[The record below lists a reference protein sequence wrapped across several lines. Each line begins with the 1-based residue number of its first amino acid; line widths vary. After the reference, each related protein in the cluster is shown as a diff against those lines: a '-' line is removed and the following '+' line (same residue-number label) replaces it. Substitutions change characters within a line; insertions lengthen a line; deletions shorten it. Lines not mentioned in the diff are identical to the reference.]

1 MVRELLVLIS
11 MILLILLG
19 IILTFICFNYSI
31 LSGIIILIVSAFVNV
46 TYIWA
51 CMLIF
56 DGGE

>member
-19 IILTFICFNYSI
+19 LILTFICFNYSI

>member
-31 LSGIIILIVSAFVNV
+31 LSEIIILIVSAFVNV

>member
-1 MVRELLVLIS
+1 MLKELLVLIS

-19 IILTFICFNYSI
+19 VILTFICFNYSI

-56 DGGE
+56 GEE